1 MPKNTTQLEPRPLN
15 PQFNTPIIGRPRLP
29 QILVV
34 GYSESFTYLFTIS
47 LYSHIFLS
55 SLFLF
60 VNVILSRFLC
70 FVDGYRHVMMTGRSF
85 EIFQCQTFYQV
96 RGVFN
101 SILLSLLFHH
111 YENCQSTLSLF
122 LGAVPGFFLL
132 SFMYEA
138 KRVTKEVVHVCTSS
152 ATQIH
157 CVSRSHKRCSGEQ
170 SWLSLQCRR
179 FVAEQGAPS
188 PPLPCPPLLLHTLS
202 LLSFDQLFDSPHFPS
217 FLCY

>member
-1 MPKNTTQLEPRPLN
+1 MQLLSLGEVRSVWPNNL
-15 PQFNTPIIGRPRLP
+15 
-29 QILVV
+29 LVPCL
-34 GYSESFTYLFTIS
+34 SH
-47 LYSHIFLS
+47 LYSWGVERICES
-55 SLFLF
+55 QVSC
-60 VNVILSRFLC
+60 LC

-85 EIFQCQTFYQV
+85 EIFQCRTFYQV
-96 RGVFN
+96 CGVFN
-101 SILLSLLFHH
+101 SIILSLLFHH

-138 KRVTKEVVHVCTSS
+138 KSVTREVVHVCTSS

-188 PPLPCPPLLLHTLS
+188 TPLPCPPLLLHTLS
-202 LLSFDQLFDSPHFPS
+202 LLSFDQLFDSPHFSS